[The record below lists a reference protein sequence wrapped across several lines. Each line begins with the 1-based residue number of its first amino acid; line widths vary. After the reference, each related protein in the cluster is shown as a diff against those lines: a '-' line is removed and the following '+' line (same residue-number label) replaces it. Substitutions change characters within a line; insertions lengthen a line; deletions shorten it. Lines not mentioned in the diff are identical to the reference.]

1 MSVPYYPIPSL
12 HLHYLYLVLLRRDHP
27 FSPHVVDQYY
37 YHALS
42 DTSERDCNQTISRYQ
57 SDMGLKPRVLTA
69 VDQLWLWVLAGVD
82 GVTDTVLACF
92 PPQDMFA
99 LPSPGPN
106 FDPDPRRLTDPLT
119 IIRRHLMED
128 ISSIKKPHELAG
140 LIASQ
145 CSRAYLHA
153 QIKLRKADSPADH
166 TPSTPPL
173 KTLNFLDIYE
183 TAIAKVVS
191 S

>member
-1 MSVPYYPIPSL
+1 MGERLLLDNYLGEPHPI
-12 HLHYLYLVLLRRDHP
+12 HIRRTL
-27 FSPHVVDQYY
+27 DQYY

-57 SDMGLKPRVLTA
+57 SDMGLEPRDLTA
-69 VDQLWLWVLAGVD
+69 VDQLWLWVLVGVD
-82 GVTDTVLACF
+82 GVTDTVLTCF

-99 LPSPGPN
+99 LSLGPN
-106 FDPDPRRLTDPLT
+106 LDPDPRRLTDPLT

-128 ISSIKKPHELAG
+128 ISSVKKPHDLAS
-140 LIASQ
+140 LISSQ

-166 TPSTPPL
+166 TPSTLPL

-183 TAIAKVVS
+183 SAIAKVVS